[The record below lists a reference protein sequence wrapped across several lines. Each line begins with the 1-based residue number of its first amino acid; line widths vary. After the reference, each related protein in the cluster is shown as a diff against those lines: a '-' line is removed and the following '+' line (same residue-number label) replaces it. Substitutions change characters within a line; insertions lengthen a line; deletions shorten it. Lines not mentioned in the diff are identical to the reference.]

1 MFDNLIED
9 YGQFGIMIL
18 LFVVGAAVYLGYLY
32 YQRQEDMKKVNTNLH
47 QKNVA
52 ENPPPLPNQPKQSPD
67 FVPAETFKGEQ
78 KGYVFKNGDKGTG
91 YYKEN

>member
-1 MFDNLIED
+1 MLDNLIED

-18 LFVVGAAVYLGYLY
+18 LFAIGAAVYVGYLY
-32 YQRQEDMKKVNTNLH
+32 YQKQENMKKVNTDLQQN
-47 QKNVA
+47 NVS
-52 ENPPPLPNQPKQSPD
+52 EKPPPLPKQSPD

>member
-32 YQRQEDMKKVNTNLH
+32 YQKQEDMKKVNSDL
-47 QKNVA
+47 QK
-52 ENPPPLPNQPKQSPD
+52 ENIGEQPPPLPNQPKQSPD
-67 FVPAETFKGEQ
+67 FFPAKTFKGEQ
-78 KGYVFKNGDKGTG
+78 KGYVFKNDDKGTG

>member
-32 YQRQEDMKKVNTNLH
+32 YQKQEDMKRENNLKP
-47 QKNVA
+47 KNVA
-52 ENPPPLPNQPKQSPD
+52 EKPPPLPNKPKQSPD

>member
-18 LFVVGAAVYLGYLY
+18 VFAMGAAVYFGYLY
-32 YQRQEDMKKVNTNLH
+32 YQKQENMKKVNTDLQQN
-47 QKNVA
+47 NVS
-52 ENPPPLPNQPKQSPD
+52 EKPPPLPKQSPD

>member
-18 LFVVGAAVYLGYLY
+18 VFAIGAAVYFGYLY
-32 YQRQEDMKKVNTNLH
+32 YQKQENMKKVNTDLQQN
-47 QKNVA
+47 NVS
-52 ENPPPLPNQPKQSPD
+52 EKPPPLPKQSPD

>member
-32 YQRQEDMKKVNTNLH
+32 YQ
-47 QKNVA
+47 
-52 ENPPPLPNQPKQSPD
+52 
-67 FVPAETFKGEQ
+67 
-78 KGYVFKNGDKGTG
+78 
-91 YYKEN
+91 

>member
-18 LFVVGAAVYLGYLY
+18 VFAIGAAVYFGYLY
-32 YQRQEDMKKVNTNLH
+32 YQKQENMKKVNTDLQQN
-47 QKNVA
+47 NVS
-52 ENPPPLPNQPKQSPD
+52 EKPPPLPSQPKQSPD
-67 FVPAETFKGEQ
+67 FVPAKTFKGEQ
-78 KGYVFKNGDKGTG
+78 KGYVFKNGGKGQG